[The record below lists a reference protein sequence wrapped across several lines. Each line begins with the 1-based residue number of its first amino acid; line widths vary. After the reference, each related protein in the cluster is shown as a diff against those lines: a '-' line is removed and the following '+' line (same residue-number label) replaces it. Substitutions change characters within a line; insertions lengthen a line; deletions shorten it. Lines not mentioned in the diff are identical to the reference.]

1 MILDEFPNYD
11 ITQDGKV
18 FSLNY
23 NNTNEKRELVNK
35 INKTGYAVVGI
46 TNSKGKR
53 QFIGVH
59 RLVAKAYL
67 PTTDESLQVNH
78 IDGDKLNNTVSNLE
92 WCTAQHNIR
101 HSFDTGLNT
110 GHKSNVNGNYQG
122 EDVVHAKLTE
132 NDVINIR
139 SRYANGEKVNDLA
152 KEYGLSSFAMNA
164 AISKTSKVRTW
175 THLPYPEYELVGQKR
190 QARTVEQYTLDGK
203 LVGEFS
209 SIKDAAKALGKHHSN
224 ISKCCNGKVNSA
236 YGFVWKFKQQEKDK

>member
-1 MILDEFPNYD
+1 MILEEFPNYD
-11 ITQDGKV
+11 ITQDGRV

-23 NNTNEKRELVNK
+23 NNTKEKKELVNK
-35 INKTGYAVVGI
+35 VNNSGYAVVGI

-59 RLVAKAYL
+59 RLVAKAYIKG
-67 PTTDESLQVNH
+67 DDSLDVNH
-78 IDGDKLNNTVSNLE
+78 IDGVKLNNNVSNLE
-92 WCTAQHNIR
+92 WCTKQENIR
-101 HSFDTGLNT
+101 HSFDTGLNK

-122 EDVVHAKLTE
+122 EDVIHSKLTE
-132 NDVINIR
+132 EDVLSIRERYSKGESVIN
-139 SRYANGEKVNDLA
+139 LA

-164 AISKTSKVRTW
+164 AISKTAKVRTW
-175 THLPYPEYELVGQKR
+175 VHLPYPEYSNVGQDR
-190 QARTVEQYTLDGK
+190 QSKSVLQCTKE
-203 LVGEFS
+203 GEIIEEYD